1 VQSHCARTLRPPDS
15 HSDMEA
21 EAAFAATATEP
32 FVTAYTPILS
42 TRPFR
47 SPRGPAALCMPRRR
61 IEWANRSLNILIALV
76 ALIILSPFMALVGV
90 IIKLTS
96 PGPAIYT
103 QQRVGVNRRRRR
115 THALYDRRA
124 ADAGGIVFTIY
135 KFRTMRNDAEHRS
148 GAVWATSNDPRVT
161 SIGRVLRQYR
171 IDELPQLFNVIRGDM
186 NIVGPRPE
194 RPTIF
199 ADLRSQIAEYQHRQR
214 ARPGITGWAQ
224 VNKAYDESIEDVR
237 TKVRYDLE
245 YLERQSMAEDLRIML
260 RTVPVMLFRR
270 GGW

>member
-1 VQSHCARTLRPPDS
+1 MARPSSRPPRTT
-15 HSDMEA
+15 HMEA
-21 EAAFAATATEP
+21 EAALASTSAEP
-32 FVTAYTPILS
+32 FVRTYTPILA
-42 TRPFR
+42 TRQRR
-47 SPRGPAALCMPRRR
+47 SPREPAALCVPRRR
-61 IEWANRSLNILIALV
+61 IEWANRSINVLLALA
-76 ALIILSPFMALVGV
+76 ALIVLSPFLILVAIG
-90 IIKLTS
+90 IKLTS

-124 ADAGGIVFTIY
+124 EDAGGIVFTIY

-148 GAVWATSNDPRVT
+148 GAVWATTNDPRVT
-161 SIGRVLRQYR
+161 ALGRVLRQYR

-199 ADLRSQIAEYQHRQR
+199 ADLRSQIADYQHRQR
-214 ARPGITGWAQ
+214 TRPGITGWAQ

-237 TKVRYDLE
+237 AKVRYDLE
-245 YLERQSMAEDLRIML
+245 YLERQSLAEDMKIML